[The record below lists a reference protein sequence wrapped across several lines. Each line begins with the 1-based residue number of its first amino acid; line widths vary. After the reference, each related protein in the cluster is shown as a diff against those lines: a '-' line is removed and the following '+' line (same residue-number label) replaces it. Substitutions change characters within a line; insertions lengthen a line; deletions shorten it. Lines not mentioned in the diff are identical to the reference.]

1 MPDPSKCVR
10 EAFRPAL
17 PHQSTLR
24 ADRIAALCR
33 CCVIVLLRAGTFLR
47 VTELALPTDRLW
59 NQREAAYYLGVSA
72 RYLRDSDCPKVLLPG
87 NGKSG
92 QPIVRYDPAGVKAWA
107 ARWNT
112 KRVA

>member
-1 MPDPSKCVR
+1 MR
-10 EAFRPAL
+10 EVFRPSL
-17 PHQSTLR
+17 PNQSTLH
-24 ADRIAALCR
+24 ADTIPALCR
-33 CCVIVLLRAGTFLR
+33 RSVIVSLRAGAFR
-47 VTELALPTDRLW
+47 GVTEIGLPTDRLW

-72 RYLRDSDCPKVLLPG
+72 RNLRDSDCPKVLLPG

-92 QPIVRYDPAGVKAWA
+92 QPIVRYDPVDVKAWA